1 MMESCYDSAV
11 KCGNKIQFAINELLQ
26 KKVSKQKLG
35 CLADGGYIF
44 FFALSRTYCR
54 TIHESGF
61 NASLL
66 LYCIKLSCS
75 LTLIWIVKL
84 STERIQPH
92 F

>member
-1 MMESCYDSAV
+1 MIESCYDSAV
-11 KCGNKIQFAINELLQ
+11 KCGKKYNLQ
-26 KKVSKQKLG
+26 LTNFCKTKKLSKQKLG
-35 CLADGGYIF
+35 CLADGGYFF

-75 LTLIWIVKL
+75 LT
-84 STERIQPH
+84 
-92 F
+92 FNF